1 MPSGHPERGLV
12 EIEDGFLFLPLC
24 LVLLAQAHDRAHRLG
39 VEAVALHLGIDFLD
53 VVGDRL
59 LLFFKALD
67 ALDEGPQLA
76 GCHGLGG
83 LAGNVFGQ
91 GGFSCSTATRSAAIA
106 ASMPEQPARVKRE
119 NAAVWTSGING
130 WPPHIGPLSPIGS
143 AVDGR

>member
-1 MPSGHPERGLV
+1 LVLVSASPLSSSSGRCSLRKMLKSKLHYRKYRGL
-12 EIEDGFLFLPLC
+12 
-24 LVLLAQAHDRAHRLG
+24 
-39 VEAVALHLGIDFLD
+39 EAVALHLGIDFLD

-106 ASMPEQPARVKRE
+106 ASMPEQPARVK
-119 NAAVWTSGING
+119 
-130 WPPHIGPLSPIGS
+130 
-143 AVDGR
+143 